1 MNGGEA
7 ALGMMEA
14 DDGGEA
20 TLGVMEAPGYRR
32 KGPHN
37 VVGPLR
43 PGSGHYVPGMYLAI
57 MGPRLRTLINKF

>member
-1 MNGGEA
+1 MLRIGARPVSARGKVWVETA
-7 ALGMMEA
+7 VPEPVEFAGWVA
-14 DDGGEA
+14 
-20 TLGVMEAPGYRR
+20 
-32 KGPHN
+32 HN